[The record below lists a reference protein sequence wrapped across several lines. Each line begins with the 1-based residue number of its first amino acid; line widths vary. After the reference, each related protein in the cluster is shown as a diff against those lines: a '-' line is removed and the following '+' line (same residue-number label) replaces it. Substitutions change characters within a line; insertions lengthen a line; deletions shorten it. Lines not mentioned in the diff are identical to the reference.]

1 MRARPLAFALAAL
14 LAAPATAPAFAQ
26 VVTGD
31 AVAGGT
37 MARTWCANC
46 HVVGPGQAATPA
58 TGDAAPT
65 FASVVARPETTALS
79 LSVFLQTPHHRMPDY
94 SLSRNEIADLVA
106 YILSLRGR

>member
-1 MRARPLAFALAAL
+1 MRARPLAFALTAL
-14 LAAPATAPAFAQ
+14 LATPAAAQ
-26 VVTGD
+26 VATGD
-31 AVAGGT
+31 AVAGGA

-106 YILSLRGR
+106 YILGLRGR